1 MSYFEAPS
9 SYLERVAE
17 LKGKRKNWEK
27 NLLDKV
33 SQELRKDVTFVKCS
47 FRLLNILIVKGYYDF
62 NRKIEQPEI
71 NLVPLPKRRKLNV
84 EQFESMSPKG
94 DLSFPFGKKPF
105 TNVRRGTLGGKH

>member
-33 SQELRKDVTFVKCS
+33 SQELRKDVSFATFLSC
-47 FRLLNILIVKGYYDF
+47 LILRVKGYYDF

-94 DLSFPFGKKPF
+94 NLFFLE
-105 TNVRRGTLGGKH
+105 RER